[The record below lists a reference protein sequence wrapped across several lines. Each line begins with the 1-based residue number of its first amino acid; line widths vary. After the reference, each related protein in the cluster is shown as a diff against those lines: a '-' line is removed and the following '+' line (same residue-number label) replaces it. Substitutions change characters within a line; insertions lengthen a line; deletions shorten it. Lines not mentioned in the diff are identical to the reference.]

1 MSPSIHLDQA
11 RHSGRDRH
19 AYASRP
25 LGSFLR
31 SPDPW
36 TEVEADP
43 APCLPALPQLLWRN
57 LKEEHRDKGRA
68 QSPGLKDPEGSEL
81 SGPAPK
87 PRSQETENSPPPGPV
102 SDGDP
107 TPTLQDKEGLDPR
120 DSVIGPSLL
129 LLQQPEL
136 GPEEG
141 EQGLGLRTFPGGSS
155 ALWYGSRASSAEVF
169 PVWSGLGSDG
179 GDTESVFLNPMDRQ
193 GGSPPPVVKIPHP
206 GRPRAADESRIRR
219 PMNAF
224 MVWAKDERKRL
235 AQQNPDLHNAVL
247 SKMLGVGFGSSGAP
261 CKGGSRMSWGFSRK
275 PRPGTCCLAP
285 PGLSF

>member
-25 LGSFLR
+25 LGGFLR

-43 APCLPALPQLLWRN
+43 APCLPALPQPLRRN
-57 LKEEHRDKGRA
+57 LKEEHRDKGQA

-81 SGPAPK
+81 SGPVPK

-136 GPEEG
+136 GGWE
-141 EQGLGLRTFPGGSS
+141 
-155 ALWYGSRASSAEVF
+155 
-169 PVWSGLGSDG
+169 PVR
-179 GDTESVFLNPMDRQ
+179 SV
-193 GGSPPPVVKIPHP
+193 
-206 GRPRAADESRIRR
+206 PRAAPGRSATPRAQPTPTQSHRR
-219 PMNAF
+219 DRPTSFAGF
-224 MVWAKDERKRL
+224 T
-235 AQQNPDLHNAVL
+235 Q
-247 SKMLGVGFGSSGAP
+247 SLGVWS
-261 CKGGSRMSWGFSRK
+261 
-275 PRPGTCCLAP
+275 
-285 PGLSF
+285 